1 MPWLHIC
8 KQNFAQLSRHTCIT
22 LEEAGSSVS
31 IIIIFRYIVMYQLV
45 AQCRWFS
52 PVFIGVRVARSLVF
66 CLEFC
71 KSLFCSFSF
80 AHCVVCPSSIS
91 GVWLPFCHLQT
102 LLKIYCAISMVIS
115 FQFSLTNIS
124 NHNDI
129 TEVLLTVVFIPIIL
143 KSSYFLKHYC
153 RNKNVDFKY
162 NAHEAFLE

>member
-1 MPWLHIC
+1 MYYFGRSRTIGFDNHNIPLHC
-8 KQNFAQLSRHTCIT
+8 YV
-22 LEEAGSSVS
+22 SVS
-31 IIIIFRYIVMYQLV
+31 CAMSMVLPGFYWGSCCQIFSFL
-45 AQCRWFS
+45 
-52 PVFIGVRVARSLVF
+52 
-66 CLEFC
+66 LEFC

-153 RNKNVDFKY
+153 RNKNVDFKC